1 MTAMA
6 PKTQSKTQ
14 LIIRLF
20 QICFA
25 LYYLTVVEH
34 FLRLSSALNLFPF
47 SVPFLF
53 LPYAVL
59 IALLIFWPLNEN
71 TRQLLLKVNLY
82 FSFFLLMLFIYFPL
96 FVLPLSI
103 YIHMMNV
110 LFVNYEPVQK
120 QYVVSAAP
128 KKILLIDDDLGMH
141 KLLTAALGLAHYE
154 VFSAHS
160 GEEGLAFLKLQKPD
174 AIILD
179 VILPGI
185 KGREVCARLKK
196 DPATKS
202 IPILFL
208 TSKDHPDEI
217 KAEMD
222 LGAAGHLTKPINP
235 QHVVGAL
242 KKFLG

>member
-59 IALLIFWPLNEN
+59 IALLIFWPFNEN
-71 TRQLLLKVNLY
+71 TRRLLLKVNLY
-82 FSFFLLMLFIYFPL
+82 FSFFLLILFIYFPL

-120 QYVVSAAP
+120 QYVVPSAP